1 MKKISIIIAG
11 CAVLAFAASCSDEQR
26 LGDGQGKLVL
36 TTTVNSDMEV
46 VSRALADDLAASTR
60 VWISNSRG
68 LIRKYD
74 SASELP
80 AGAIDFVSGSY
91 VAEGWA
97 GDSVPA
103 SWDKRWFKAY
113 VPFSVSRGNTTNV
126 NMVLKIANTAA
137 SVVYDEGVAGVL
149 KDISMTVGHT
159 GGELVFAGEKAA
171 DRGYFMM
178 PSDSHVLN
186 YALKGT
192 LESGAP
198 FELTGAIAD
207 VKPATE
213 YVLNVKYTNHE
224 VTTGGGYFTIEIDD
238 NPINI
243 ETQVEIVAP
252 PAFSGY
258 DFILGEGITA
268 EPGKVGRR
276 TVYITSASR
285 IDAVELIADD
295 LTGIISGNDV
305 ELFGMGEGVK
315 AALEA
320 AGINFSNNYN
330 AEADNTIVQI
340 NFEEEFT
347 GTLADGVHK
356 FAFKATDREGRVGTA
371 TMTINVSNSAVT
383 TVAVDDLSVYTTR
396 AVLRGKI
403 SKEGIGSVG
412 FRYRKAGDPDWT
424 EVAVTPES
432 YAIGTEFTYALEGL
446 ETGTTYEYAATTDG
460 FADTPMEFTTE
471 VAAQL
476 PNASFEDWHMDGKVY
491 LAFGEGGKKFWD
503 SGNKGATTLGNSIT
517 TPGTEVFHSGTSSA
531 QLLSKF
537 IGLGI
542 IGKFAA
548 GNLFAGEYLETAGTD
563 GVLGWGRP
571 FASRPSAVKVW
582 VKYRPG
588 TQVSDK
594 FNTGYLN
601 GRSNDVGIIYVA
613 LTDGTTDEYKGS
625 QWSVVVNTSAG
636 NRRLFDR
643 TEPRVIAY
651 GEHVMETA
659 TSGEDMVQV
668 TIPLDYA
675 RIDARPVNIIFVAS
689 ASRYGDYFCGCEGS
703 TMWLDDIELVY

>member
-295 LTGIISGNDV
+295 LTDIISGNDV

-330 AEADNTIVQI
+330 AEADNTIVQV
-340 NFEEEFT
+340 NFEEDFT
-347 GTLADGVHK
+347 GALADGVHK

-412 FRYRKAGDPDWT
+412 FRYRKAGAPDWT

-517 TPGTEVFHSGTSSA
+517 TPSTEVFHSGTSSA

-537 IGLGI
+537 IGFGP

-594 FNTGYLN
+594 SNTGYLN

-625 QWSVVVNTSAG
+625 QWSVVVKTSAG

-675 RIDARPVNIIFVAS
+675 RTDARPVNIIFVAS

>member
-80 AGAIDFVSGSY
+80 TEAIDLVSGSY

-295 LTGIISGNDV
+295 LTDIISGNDV

-347 GTLADGVHK
+347 
-356 FAFKATDREGRVGTA
+356 
-371 TMTINVSNSAVT
+371 
-383 TVAVDDLSVYTTR
+383 
-396 AVLRGKI
+396 
-403 SKEGIGSVG
+403 
-412 FRYRKAGDPDWT
+412 
-424 EVAVTPES
+424 
-432 YAIGTEFTYALEGL
+432 
-446 ETGTTYEYAATTDG
+446 
-460 FADTPMEFTTE
+460 
-471 VAAQL
+471 
-476 PNASFEDWHMDGKVY
+476 
-491 LAFGEGGKKFWD
+491 
-503 SGNKGATTLGNSIT
+503 
-517 TPGTEVFHSGTSSA
+517 
-531 QLLSKF
+531 
-537 IGLGI
+537 
-542 IGKFAA
+542 
-548 GNLFAGEYLETAGTD
+548 
-563 GVLGWGRP
+563 
-571 FASRPSAVKVW
+571 
-582 VKYRPG
+582 
-588 TQVSDK
+588 
-594 FNTGYLN
+594 
-601 GRSNDVGIIYVA
+601 
-613 LTDGTTDEYKGS
+613 DEYKGS
-625 QWSVVVNTSAG
+625 QWSVVVKTSAA

-675 RIDARPVNIIFVAS
+675 RTDARPVNIIFVAS

>member
-80 AGAIDFVSGSY
+80 TEAIDLVSGSY

-295 LTGIISGNDV
+295 LTDIISGNDV

-347 GTLADGVHK
+347 GTLAD
-356 FAFKATDREGRVGTA
+356 D
-371 TMTINVSNSAVT
+371 S
-383 TVAVDDLSVYTTR
+383 YTH
-396 AVLRGKI
+396 L
-403 SKEGIGSVG
+403 
-412 FRYRKAGDPDWT
+412 
-424 EVAVTPES
+424 
-432 YAIGTEFTYALEGL
+432 
-446 ETGTTYEYAATTDG
+446 
-460 FADTPMEFTTE
+460 
-471 VAAQL
+471 
-476 PNASFEDWHMDGKVY
+476 
-491 LAFGEGGKKFWD
+491 
-503 SGNKGATTLGNSIT
+503 
-517 TPGTEVFHSGTSSA
+517 
-531 QLLSKF
+531 
-537 IGLGI
+537 
-542 IGKFAA
+542 
-548 GNLFAGEYLETAGTD
+548 
-563 GVLGWGRP
+563 
-571 FASRPSAVKVW
+571 
-582 VKYRPG
+582 
-588 TQVSDK
+588 
-594 FNTGYLN
+594 
-601 GRSNDVGIIYVA
+601 
-613 LTDGTTDEYKGS
+613 
-625 QWSVVVNTSAG
+625 
-636 NRRLFDR
+636 
-643 TEPRVIAY
+643 
-651 GEHVMETA
+651 
-659 TSGEDMVQV
+659 
-668 TIPLDYA
+668 
-675 RIDARPVNIIFVAS
+675 
-689 ASRYGDYFCGCEGS
+689 
-703 TMWLDDIELVY
+703 